1 VGSQLRPDWHFL
13 AVTDP
18 QQRAA
23 LGKLWGSAARSYLE
37 RWAAAAA
44 AEERIARLSAAV
56 G

>member
-37 RWAAAAA
+37 RRAA